1 MFEDGFLRSS
11 RARIVAWVL
20 VIALV
25 LGFIA
30 FVVVQLY
37 SQRQKLNEIR
47 EEKERLNAKLEELM
61 REQERL
67 ESNLEY
73 VKSMEGLLRYARENL
88 GYIDEGE
95 IRIDVHD

>member
-1 MFEDGFLRSS
+1 MNEKSFFGSGKVRL
-11 RARIVAWVL
+11 IAWVL
-20 VIALV
+20 IAALV
-25 LGFIA
+25 IGFAA
-30 FVVVQLY
+30 FVVIQLY
-37 SQRQKLNEIR
+37 SQKQKLAEIR
-47 EEKERLNAKLEELM
+47 GEKERLETRLEELM

-95 IRIDVHD
+95 TRIDVHD